1 MGFQRGAGPPLP
13 RMAIAM
19 AGMDRL
25 AEGRLN
31 IWRNSYPLEEARTLG
46 RDIAVGGMRF
56 QLAPFDGVVADN
68 VRCMGQLIA
77 LPPARYDWIYML
89 CSAERRV
96 EDEAALHFVDGAV
109 DFVPFC
115 IADFWPG
122 ARARNGEQEA
132 IRFSAIN
139 FPRHRQERIEPG
151 IWRQRLPVSREA
163 ALTALRLPCNVAGH
177 VFALTGLL
185 AEDHADGD

>member
-1 MGFQRGAGPPLP
+1 MVPIPLETYFNT
-13 RMAIAM
+13 IAVT
-19 AGMDRL
+19 GMDRL

-31 IWRNSYPLEEARTLG
+31 IWRNSYPLEEARALG
-46 RDIAVGGMRF
+46 REIAAGGMRF
-56 QLAPFDGVVADN
+56 RLAPFDGVVADN
-68 VRCMGQLIA
+68 VRCMGQLVA

-151 IWRQRLPVSREA
+151 IWRQRLPVSREV
-163 ALTALRLPCNVAGH
+163 ALTALRLPRNIAGH
-177 VFALTGLL
+177 VFALTCLL